1 VSYTTVEAP
10 SIYSGLNMINS
21 YVSKQLNM
29 SQIKVLVF
37 SEELAREGIEKYINA
52 LMREEN
58 STSFLCNSGKRYRK
72 CCREI
77 FEGSGAGT

>member
-1 VSYTTVEAP
+1 
-10 SIYSGLNMINS
+10 MINS

-58 STSFLCNSGKRYRK
+58 SDL
-72 CCREI
+72 I
-77 FEGSGAGT
+77 PM